1 MKINQ
6 EMRAQLEATKTQS
19 VVNQKNGN
27 RFDAMVISQT
37 QKLKHEQLTELVKN
51 ITLQGERL
59 ARNRS
64 FKDLAKYKR
73 LVKGFVKE
81 AVQYGLELNHSHSFN
96 FQGNN
101 RQLTLVKEI
110 DEKLIHLT
118 EVVLEQEKRS
128 IGILDLIGEIKGLLI
143 NLYS

>member
-6 EMRAQLEATKTQS
+6 EMRAQLESTKTQ
-19 VVNQKNGN
+19 VVNNQKSSQK
-27 RFDAMVISQT
+27 FDVMVASQT
-37 QKLKHEQLTELVKN
+37 QKLQHEQLTELVKN

-59 ARNRS
+59 ARFRS

-73 LVKGFVKE
+73 LVKDFVKE
-81 AVQYGLELNHSHSFN
+81 AVQYGMDLNHSHSFN

-101 RQLTLVKEI
+101 RKLTLVKEI
-110 DEKLIHLT
+110 DEKLVQLT
-118 EVVLEQEKRS
+118 EVVLEQERRS
-128 IGILDLIGEIKGLLI
+128 IDILDVIGEIKGLLI

>member
-6 EMRAQLEATKTQS
+6 EVRSQVEAAKAHTVTQ
-19 VVNQKNGN
+19 QKNGKS
-27 RFDAMVISQT
+27 FDSIVTSQT
-37 QKLKHEQLTELVKN
+37 QKLQANQLDELMKG
-51 ITLQGERL
+51 ITQQGERL
-59 ARNRS
+59 ARYRT

-73 LVKGFVKE
+73 LVKDFIKE
-81 AVQYGLELNHSHSFN
+81 AVNYGLDLKHSHSFN

-101 RQLTLVKEI
+101 RKLTLVEEI
-110 DEKLIHLT
+110 DEKLVALT